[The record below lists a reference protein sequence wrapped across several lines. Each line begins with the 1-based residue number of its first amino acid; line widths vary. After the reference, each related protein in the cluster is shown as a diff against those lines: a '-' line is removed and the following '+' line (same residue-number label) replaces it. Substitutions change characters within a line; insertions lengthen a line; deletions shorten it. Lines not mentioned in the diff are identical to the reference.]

1 MDITVS
7 SGIYLTQITE
17 ADKLPLLKYINN
29 PDIYNYTL
37 KIPYPYKEED
47 ADFWI
52 NFVEELRIK
61 DRVLKHWAI
70 KNENDELIGG
80 IGFHSKYG
88 KHSHKD
94 EIGYWLGKPFWNKG
108 IMTDVVKKV
117 CEIGFEEFNLTRIE
131 AMVFNRNTA
140 SKKVLY
146 KAGFVLEGTL
156 KKFYLKDDKFIDA
169 DLFAR
174 LR

>member
-1 MDITVS
+1 MDIKVS
-7 SGIYLTQITE
+7 RGIYLTQITE
-17 ADKLPLLKYINN
+17 ADKPSLLKYIND
-29 PDIYNYTL
+29 PDIYKNTL
-37 KIPYPYKEED
+37 KIPYPYKNED

-52 NFVEELRIK
+52 NFVEESRINE
-61 DRVLKHWAI
+61 RILKHWAV
-70 KNENDELIGG
+70 KNEKDELIGG

-108 IMTDVVKKV
+108 IMTDVVKKA
-117 CEIGFEEFNLTRIE
+117 CQIGYEEFNLTRIE
-131 AMVFNRNTA
+131 AIVFNSNTS

-146 KAGFVLEGTL
+146 KNGFLLEGTL

-169 DLFAR
+169 TIFAR

>member
-1 MDITVS
+1 MDVKVTH
-7 SGIYLTQITE
+7 GIYLAQITE
-17 ADKLPLLKYINN
+17 ADKPSLLKYISD
-29 PDIYNYTL
+29 PDIYKNTL

-52 NFVEELRIK
+52 NLVEESKIKERI
-61 DRVLKHWAI
+61 LKHWAI

-88 KHSHKD
+88 RHSHKD

-108 IMTDVVKKV
+108 IMTDVVKKA
-117 CEIGFEEFNLTRIE
+117 CKIGFEEFNLTRIE
-131 AMVFNRNTA
+131 VIVFNRNTA

-156 KKFYLKDDKFIDA
+156 RKFYFKDNRLIDA
-169 DLFAR
+169 DIFALFY
-174 LR
+174 

>member
-1 MDITVS
+1 MDVKVTH
-7 SGIYLTQITE
+7 GIYLAQITE
-17 ADKLPLLKYINN
+17 ADKPSLLKYISD
-29 PDIYNYTL
+29 PDIYKNTL

-52 NFVEELRIK
+52 NLVEESKIKERI
-61 DRVLKHWAI
+61 LKHWAI

-88 KHSHKD
+88 RHSHKD

-108 IMTDVVKKV
+108 IMTDVVKKA
-117 CEIGFEEFNLTRIE
+117 CKIGFEEFNLTRIE
-131 AMVFNRNTA
+131 AIVFNRNTA

-156 KKFYLKDDKFIDA
+156 RKFYFKDNRLIDA
-169 DLFAR
+169 DIFALFY
-174 LR
+174 

>member
-1 MDITVS
+1 MDIKVS
-7 SGIYLTQITE
+7 RGIYLTQITE
-17 ADKLPLLKYINN
+17 SDKPLLLKYIND
-29 PDIYNYTL
+29 PDIYKYTL

-52 NFVEELRIK
+52 NFVEESRIK
-61 DRVLKHWAI
+61 ERVLKQWTI

-88 KHSHKD
+88 NHSHKD

-108 IMTDVVKKV
+108 IMTDVVKKA
-117 CEIGFEEFNLTRIE
+117 CEIGFTEFNLSRIE
-131 AMVFNRNTA
+131 ATVFNRNIA

-174 LR
+174 LH

>member
-1 MDITVS
+1 MDIKVS
-7 SGIYLTQITE
+7 RGIYLTQISE
-17 ADKLPLLKYINN
+17 ADKPSLLKYIND

-37 KIPYPYKEED
+37 KIPYPYLEKD
-47 ADFWI
+47 ADDWI
-52 NFVEELRIK
+52 SFVEESRLK
-61 DRVLKHWAI
+61 ERVLKHWAI

-80 IGFHSKYG
+80 AGFHSKYG
-88 KHSHKD
+88 KLSHKD

-117 CEIGFEEFNLTRIE
+117 CEIGFSELNLVRIE
-131 AMVFNRNTA
+131 ATVFNRNIA

-146 KAGFVLEGTL
+146 KSGFVLKGTL
-156 KKFYLKDDKFIDA
+156 KRFYFKDDKLIDA
-169 DLFAR
+169 DIFAR

>member
-1 MDITVS
+1 MDIKVS
-7 SGIYLTQITE
+7 RGIYLTQITE
-17 ADKLPLLKYINN
+17 SDKLLLLKYIND
-29 PDIYNYTL
+29 PDIYKYTL
-37 KIPYPYKEED
+37 KIPYPYKEGD

-52 NFVEELRIK
+52 NFVEESRIK
-61 DRVLKHWAI
+61 ERVLKQWTI
-70 KNENDELIGG
+70 KNGNDELIGG

-88 KHSHKD
+88 NHSHKD

-108 IMTDVVKKV
+108 IMTDVVKKA
-117 CEIGFEEFNLTRIE
+117 CEIGFTEFNLSRIE
-131 AMVFNRNTA
+131 ATVFNRNIA

-146 KAGFVLEGTL
+146 KSGFVLEGTL

-174 LR
+174 LH